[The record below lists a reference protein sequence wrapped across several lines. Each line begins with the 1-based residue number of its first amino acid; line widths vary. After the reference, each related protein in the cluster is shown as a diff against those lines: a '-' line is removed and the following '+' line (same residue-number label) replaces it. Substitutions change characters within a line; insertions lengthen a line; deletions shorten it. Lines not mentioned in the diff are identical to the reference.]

1 VPNLDGPHVFPFS
14 TDDPLA
20 AEHALVGRWVQETV
34 PRLPSGGYYP
44 DVELKDSPSGRELLA
59 SPPER
64 GRLLVQ
70 VAVLQAQFWHA
81 NAKILRERA
90 ARDGRGTNPTQ
101 VTGWPQV
108 QRAEHKTI
116 AVISALL
123 RRNLPLDRA
132 DLLQLL
138 EWLTQRGYSYGLPLG
153 QATKSLE
160 RYTAK
165 CGIDAELG
173 VTARRFAAVLRQGHS
188 NDAKRLAT
196 VVDQMCS
203 ALPQQDSEDA
213 PNELRAVADPSAA
226 GDPLVLVPLKVKLG
240 MLPADASPETT
251 SCGPDRYAM
260 LPHSPLASEH
270 VLLTRLLEEKI
281 QAVKWGTEMDAFA
294 TGQAIL
300 GLDPS
305 SRSKVLMAAME
316 RNMASLMEP
325 GLDYSDP
332 PFWKSRST
340 LPGVVSRLGR
350 EPLGAN
356 RELLF
361 DLILYL
367 AMRPQHT
374 SPRGAKLSD
383 ESDTWLMETVGALT
397 DDGRSLTQGERY
409 VLALW
414 RLARVLGPHLGTT
427 PSDIARLTRW
437 IGDRA
442 KYFLVPGEN
451 WSDALN
457 ADLAAL
463 SHPEQDR
470 WVALLKHTLTAT
482 GARPSAKWHKTG
494 RELVAA
500 LGEEA
505 FRHAMED
512 WLPRVGKGRS
522 HTIVKDPRGI
532 GDTIHDENANVLRGF
547 LWLLPLLKRRDGHAR
562 LAAGVALSAYRKV
575 PGVGPRAVKVGN
587 AAVYSLS
594 EMVGPE
600 AMGQLAMLKVRV
612 RFGTAQKEVEKAF
625 DAAARELQL
634 PRNEIEELSVP
645 DCGLGSVGLREEVIG
660 DYRVRVDVRGSDVEV
675 SWFDEKG
682 KPLKSVPGA
691 VKKEHAEDWKDLQGD
706 VKDLQAMISAQKE
719 RIDGLFLEQK
729 TWSADVWRERYID
742 HPMVGT
748 IGRRLIWCV
757 DGAAVTM
764 VEGQA
769 QDLDAKAVAIADTA
783 AVTLWHPAGRS
794 VEEVVAWRRRVES
807 LGMVQPFK
815 QAHREVYLL
824 TDAERRTESYSNRF
838 AAHILRQH
846 QFNALCGARNWK
858 NKLRLM
864 VDGEYPPAS
873 RELAAWRIRA
883 EFWIEGIGDAYGQD
897 TNDAGT
903 YLRLAS
909 DQVRFYRTGA
919 ALNTA
924 HAGGGGYRARALG
937 PGADEVNEPLHM
949 DEVPRLVFSEIMR
962 DVDLFVGVGSI
973 GNDPAWQD
981 GGREARYGEYW
992 RNYSFGELSAT
1003 AISRRETLE
1012 RLIPRLK
1019 IASKCVLSDR
1029 FLVVQGTRRRYKIH
1043 LGSGN
1048 ILMEPNDQYLCI
1060 VPDAKTRAG
1069 TPQVYLPFEGDATL
1083 SIILS
1088 KAFLLAEDK
1097 TITDQVILRQLEG

>member
-1 VPNLDGPHVFPFS
+1 LPSSDGPLTFPFS
-14 TDDPLA
+14 VDDPLA
-20 AEHALVGRWVQETV
+20 AEHALVSCWVREAVAGLPVGRYH
-34 PRLPSGGYYP
+34 L
-44 DVELKDSPSGRELLA
+44 DVKLKDSPSGRELLA
-59 SPPER
+59 SSPER

-70 VAVLQAQFWHA
+70 VAVVQAKFWHTA
-81 NAKILRERA
+81 AKALRERA
-90 ARDGRGTNPTQ
+90 LRDGQGKNLSQ
-101 VTGWPQV
+101 VAGWPEAQG
-108 QRAEHKTI
+108 AERKMI

-123 RRNLPLDRA
+123 RRSLPLDRT

-138 EWLTQRGYSYGLPLG
+138 EWLTQREYSYSIPLG
-153 QATKSLE
+153 YATKSLE
-160 RYTAK
+160 RYAATHE
-165 CGIDAELG
+165 IDEELG
-173 VTARRFAAVLRQGHS
+173 AAARRFATALRQGHS
-188 NDAKRLAT
+188 LDTKRLAT
-196 VVDQMCS
+196 VIDQMCAS
-203 ALPQQDSEDA
+203 HPQQDDEDEPREPRAA
-213 PNELRAVADPSAA
+213 PAPASA
-226 GDPLVLVPLKVKLG
+226 GDPLVVVPLKVKLG
-240 MLPADASPETT
+240 MLPADAVPETT
-251 SCGPDRYAM
+251 ACGPDRYAM
-260 LPHSPLASEH
+260 LADSPLASAH
-270 VLLTRLLEEKI
+270 ALLTKLLEEKI
-281 QAVKWGTEMDAFA
+281 QAVKWGTDMDAFA
-294 TGQAIL
+294 AGQAIL

-305 SRSKVLMAAME
+305 ARSRVLVAAME
-316 RNMASLMEP
+316 RHMASLMGP
-325 GLDYSDP
+325 TMDYSDP
-332 PFWKSRST
+332 SFWKSHST
-340 LPGVVSRLGR
+340 LRGIVSRLGR
-350 EPLGAN
+350 EPLGLN

-367 AMRPQHT
+367 AMRPHHT
-374 SPRGAKLSD
+374 SPRGAKLSED
-383 ESDTWLMETVGALT
+383 SDAWLLETVETLT
-397 DDGRSLTQGERY
+397 DDGRRLTEGERF
-409 VLALW
+409 VLVLW
-414 RLARVLGPHLGTT
+414 RMARVLGPHLGAT

-457 ADLAAL
+457 VDIASRPQTD
-463 SHPEQDR
+463 QDR
-470 WVALLKHTLTAT
+470 WVAVLRHALTAT
-482 GARPSAKWHKTG
+482 GARPSAKWQKSG
-494 RELVAA
+494 RELVAV
-500 LGEEA
+500 LGEGI
-505 FRHAMED
+505 FRQAMED
-512 WLPRVGKGRS
+512 WLPRVGRGRS
-522 HTIVKDPRGI
+522 HTMAKDPRGL
-532 GDTIHDENANVLRGF
+532 GDTIQDENANALRGF
-547 LWLLPLLKRRDGHAR
+547 LWLLPLLKRRDGDAR

-587 AAVYSLS
+587 GAVYALS

-600 AMGQLAMLKVRV
+600 SMGQLAMLKVRV

-634 PRNEIEELSVP
+634 PREEIEELSVP
-645 DCGLGSVGLREEVIG
+645 DCGLGSVGLREEAIG
-660 DYRVRVDVRGSDVEV
+660 DYRVRVEVKGSDVEM
-675 SWFDEKG
+675 SWFDGKG
-682 KPLKSVPGA
+682 KLLKSVPAA
-691 VKKEHAEDWKDLQGD
+691 VKKEHAEDWKELQGD
-706 VKDLQAMISAQKE
+706 IKDLQAMISAQKE

-729 TWSADVWRERYID
+729 TWPAGVWRERYIA
-742 HPMVGT
+742 HPIVGT

-757 DGAAVTM
+757 DGTAVTM

-769 QDLDAKAVAIADTA
+769 QDLAGQTVVIADA
-783 AVTLWHPAGRS
+783 ATVSLWHPAGRS

-807 LGMVQPFK
+807 VGMVQPFK
-815 QAHREVYLL
+815 QAHREVYLV
-824 TDAERRTESYSNRF
+824 TDAERRTERYSNRF

-846 QFNALCGARNWK
+846 QFNALCGARHWK

-864 VDGEYPPAS
+864 VDAEYPPAS
-873 RELAAWRIRA
+873 RELAPWGISA
-883 EFWIEGIGDAYGQD
+883 EFWIEGVGDAYGQD

-919 ALNTA
+919 APNTA
-924 HAGGGGYRARALG
+924 HAGGGGYRVRAFG
-937 PGADEVNEPLHM
+937 PGADEVNEPLRM
-949 DEVPRLVFSEIMR
+949 DEVPTLVFSEIMR

-981 GGREARYGEYW
+981 GGRETRYGEYW

-1029 FLVVQGTRRRYKIH
+1029 FLLVQGIRRRYKIH

-1060 VPDAKTRAG
+1060 VPDAKARAG

-1097 TITDQVILRQLEG
+1097 AIKDPVILRQLGE